1 MYSGYISLSVVWST
15 DNCYRYSKDM
25 LMRPH
30 SGLKKGS
37 VNSGPVPLLS
47 CLNRI
52 TYYIRIM

>member
-30 SGLKKGS
+30 SGLKKRE
-37 VNSGPVPLLS
+37 
-47 CLNRI
+47 C
-52 TYYIRIM
+52 